1 MSDPLTKYTL
11 LAVLPVIVTL
21 VVFFLALIVIKF
33 KMKRI
38 IDFVNVF
45 FWDLQE
51 SETKQEKMFGKR
63 VFSNKKAIE
72 YVDVIFLYGAANLL
86 GIS

>member
-51 SETKQEKMFGKR
+51 SETKQEKM
-63 VFSNKKAIE
+63 
-72 YVDVIFLYGAANLL
+72 
-86 GIS
+86 